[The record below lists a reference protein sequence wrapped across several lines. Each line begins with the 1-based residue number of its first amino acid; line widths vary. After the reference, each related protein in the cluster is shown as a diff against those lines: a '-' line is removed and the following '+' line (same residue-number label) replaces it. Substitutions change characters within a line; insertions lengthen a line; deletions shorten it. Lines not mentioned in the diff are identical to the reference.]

1 MDLMKSRPQPV
12 GLFRIVPL
20 ALLLALP
27 GAVAAQ
33 PTDAAVD
40 IAVGVGL
47 TVGPSESCHENGLV
61 VDNCDP
67 VWKAWS
73 GSLAWYLTDRTAV
86 VGEVRGAY
94 VSPGHHGKE
103 GRFFDTLRM
112 GDSGAYTFSAGMRRY
127 LRSGRR
133 RVAPFADVLAGYGR
147 LVSGLPRRPSS
158 LEGL

>member
-1 MDLMKSRPQPV
+1 MKSRPQPV

-27 GAVAAQ
+27 VAVAAQ

-94 VSPGHHGKE
+94 VSQVTTARKDGSSIPFGW
-103 GRFFDTLRM
+103 
-112 GDSGAYTFSAGMRRY
+112 DSGAYTFSAGMRRY